1 MATAILSRRACG
13 NGAAATRR
21 LSVVVRAEKINPS
34 IEKDN
39 PKVVNSYK
47 ASELPKKVRPQG
59 APRSLVT
66 WRVTRTTITAGSVQS
81 RTTTSLIATV

>member
-1 MATAILSRRACG
+1 MATAILSRRACV
-13 NGAAATRR
+13 NAAAATRR

-59 APRSLVT
+59 APRS
-66 WRVTRTTITAGSVQS
+66 RAGHGASHAPPSQPVQFNH
-81 RTTTSLIATV
+81 TTSLIATV